1 MPIES
6 KIIDKFD
13 DLKNILID
21 KTKVSAFYL
30 LLNDNYL
37 KKITKNTMITRE
49 VFTYAKEIIK
59 TSSKIKY
66 ITLKVNKKFSI
77 QEIYEIIEV
86 LRKNTKILVT
96 IYNPKIKEIVLL
108 FINQKEESLL
118 EKYIQ
123 NLFEV
128 EEYQFMSEIYEI
140 QMKKEV
146 M

>member
-13 DLKNILID
+13 NLKRIVIE
-21 KTKVSAFYL
+21 KTKVGAFYL
-30 LLNDNYL
+30 LLNDNYF
-37 KKITKNTMITRE
+37 KKITKNKMITRD

-59 TSSKIKY
+59 PSSKIKC
-66 ITLKVNKKFSI
+66 ITFKVKKKLSI
-77 QEIYEIIEV
+77 EEVYEIIEI

-108 FINQKEESLL
+108 FINPKEESLL

-123 NLFEV
+123 NLFEM
-128 EEYQFMSEIYEI
+128 EGY
-140 QMKKEV
+140 
-146 M
+146 